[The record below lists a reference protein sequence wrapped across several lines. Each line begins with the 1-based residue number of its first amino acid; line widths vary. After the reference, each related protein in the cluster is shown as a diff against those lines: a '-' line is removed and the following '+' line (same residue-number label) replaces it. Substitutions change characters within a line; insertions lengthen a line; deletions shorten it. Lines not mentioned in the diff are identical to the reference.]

1 MWINLLPLLRLR
13 FVLPNTGNWLIG
25 VEYTTFK
32 LLNFSLANKKG
43 VVEFLLYHLMT
54 LRRNLGTDLKL
65 KMSIHCSC
73 LTLNNRLP
81 LHSKAAGEGNQ
92 KPALR

>member
-1 MWINLLPLLRLR
+1 MDKFASLTEIALCTS
-13 FVLPNTGNWLIG
+13 NTGNWLIG

-92 KPALR
+92 KPALG